1 MTNPNSILES
11 TKKVLGLDADY
22 TAFDHDIQMH
32 INTAFSN
39 LHQLGIGPIDGFEI
53 EDDSAEWND
62 FLGDGNL
69 PLNSVRSYIYL
80 TVRLMFDP
88 PASAYGTAAMERQI
102 DELVWRINVR
112 REEEAF
118 PYAPPSVSTTLLGEE
133 LIL

>member
-1 MTNPNSILES
+1 MNPHSILDS

-22 TAFDHDIQMH
+22 TAFDYDVTMH
-32 INTAFSN
+32 INSAFSN

-53 EDDSAEWND
+53 EDNTAEWND
-62 FLGDGNL
+62 FLGEDNL
-69 PLNSVRSYIYL
+69 PLNSVRNYIYL
-80 TVRLMFDP
+80 VVRLNFDP

-118 PYAPPSVSTTLLGEE
+118 PYVPPAVITSLLTE
-133 LIL
+133 